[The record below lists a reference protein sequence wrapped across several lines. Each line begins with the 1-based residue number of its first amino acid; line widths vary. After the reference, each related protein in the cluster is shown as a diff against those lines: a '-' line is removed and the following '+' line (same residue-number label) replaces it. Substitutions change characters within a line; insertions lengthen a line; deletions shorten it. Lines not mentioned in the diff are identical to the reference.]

1 MKLKIYSGKQI
12 KMNIKEQVWIPVILL
27 IGFFLAFPVA
37 ELLMMGN
44 WFGMNYTYDQI
55 QILYE
60 NLWKDGFL
68 RTGSAITV
76 IAALLNSVS
85 EFWYLYSSKKVDFY
99 HSIPVKR
106 SRMFFSRMFTGIIF
120 FAGPYLLMEFLTVC
134 IGAMRGCFSLHLMK
148 LAFYMF
154 LIHLICY
161 LLIYFAIVLV
171 ICITGNFLMG
181 GLCFVGV
188 FLYGTVLSSLI
199 TGYEETYF
207 RTYARM
213 LYGVCKVLKRDVS
226 PLFLGNELVD
236 KYSQGELKGFLF
248 PVLCVVLVL
257 TAASFFAYIKR
268 PSERTG
274 EALIYP
280 FTQVVIRI
288 LVVIP
293 TGLGTGLFFSLF
305 PENTSSRDA
314 WEIFGLLVGVILSY
328 SLLEIV
334 YQMDFRKIYVHWV
347 QLILCGVLAIL
358 MAAGFKTD
366 VIRYD
371 RYFPKSGQVEMI
383 SWNGVNMESSDYAE
397 EKADGR
403 YVIGTNSVEAM
414 IDLGNSEDL
423 LQAVKKAA
431 DRTYKNI
438 KNNVGKEDLEESGRM
453 VTFGFTMNFG
463 TTIYRNYI
471 VDSQILKD
479 ILQAAYRE
487 GDYKKDRYSI
497 LNIESKY
504 LFSITGIFGDG
515 VYTTLWE
522 RDKEKRTEFLE
533 ALRQDILE
541 ADAEVLTGQP
551 CGKLYLSFGQIPQ
564 ERTPDNMVPDGR
576 ECLSGAGGMVYIFP
590 QFSRSLAL
598 LEEEEDLSIS
608 LQDVDVESADVVFDL
623 SEDATVLS
631 DPVQYTGKE
640 ELTELKNILIPPEL
654 VPEWETFNSPWA
666 DLTLN
671 IRGKEAVEGWAIR
684 PGEKTPEF
692 ILLDQERAQE
702 GILGENESEDSTD
715 LTTNLEDTTDTEVMD
730 IYE

>member
-1 MKLKIYSGKQI
+1 M
-12 KMNIKEQVWIPVILL
+12 W
-27 IGFFLAFPVA
+27 GF
-37 ELLMMGN
+37 G
-44 WFGMNYTYDQI
+44 DS
-55 QILYE
+55 
-60 NLWKDGFL
+60 DG
-68 RTGSAITV
+68 
-76 IAALLNSVS
+76 
-85 EFWYLYSSKKVDFY
+85 
-99 HSIPVKR
+99 
-106 SRMFFSRMFTGIIF
+106 SRI
-120 FAGPYLLMEFLTVC
+120 
-134 IGAMRGCFSLHLMK
+134 
-148 LAFYMF
+148 
-154 LIHLICY
+154 
-161 LLIYFAIVLV
+161 
-171 ICITGNFLMG
+171 
-181 GLCFVGV
+181 
-188 FLYGTVLSSLI
+188 
-199 TGYEETYF
+199 
-207 RTYARM
+207 
-213 LYGVCKVLKRDVS
+213 
-226 PLFLGNELVD
+226 
-236 KYSQGELKGFLF
+236 
-248 PVLCVVLVL
+248 
-257 TAASFFAYIKR
+257 
-268 PSERTG
+268 
-274 EALIYP
+274 
-280 FTQVVIRI
+280 
-288 LVVIP
+288 
-293 TGLGTGLFFSLF
+293 
-305 PENTSSRDA
+305 
-314 WEIFGLLVGVILSY
+314 
-328 SLLEIV
+328 
-334 YQMDFRKIYVHWV
+334 
-347 QLILCGVLAIL
+347 
-358 MAAGFKTD
+358 KTD

-403 YVIGTNSVEAM
+403 YVIGTNNVEAM

-438 KNNVGKEDLEESGRM
+438 KNNVGKEDMEESGRM
-453 VTFGFTMNFG
+453 VTFGFTMNSG

-576 ECLSGAGGMVYIFP
+576 EFLSGAGGMVYMFP

-623 SEDATVLS
+623 SEDTTVLS

-640 ELTELKNILIPPEL
+640 ELAELKNILIPPEL

-666 DLTLN
+666 DLTLK

-684 PGEKTPEF
+684 PGEK
-692 ILLDQERAQE
+692 LR
-702 GILGENESEDSTD
+702 
-715 LTTNLEDTTDTEVMD
+715 NLS
-730 IYE
+730 Y